1 MSVDWASL
9 GLVTGV
15 TVLGTSFILVI
26 CASAV
31 RLLGQIHLKR
41 RAGEVQ
47 GLHAAE
53 VAAGFFLA
61 LTAGI
66 VLFGLWLI
74 VPYFH

>member
-53 VAAGFFLA
+53 VAAGFFILCVVA
-61 LTAGI
+61 IA
-66 VLFGLWLI
+66 LFGLWLLI
-74 VPYFH
+74 PYFP